1 MTKGQLLAKIRDA
14 IAVEGTGRYCF
25 VCGEPGIDVSQAAE
39 GEVFVC
45 RAAGHRSPRA
55 YIFDGKARFTFSE
68 DRLIHESVGALVQRR
83 AGPERQTLLFL
94 RRRYPYQYTIPA
106 GHLEIDRDPADEMAR
121 ELREETGLTAHQ
133 ASRLWPNTPLLLQG
147 PCRRG
152 ADWHYWHVFQVQVKG
167 QPCLS
172 DEGRI
177 IGWYRDQ
184 EIRALAERDMLT
196 AAVQVILQR
205 LGIIQRLA
213 S

>member
-1 MTKGQLLAKIRDA
+1 MTTSQVLAKIRDA
-14 IAVEGTGRYCF
+14 IAVEGTGHYCF
-25 VCGEPGIDVSQAAE
+25 VCGEPGVDVSQTAE

-55 YIFDGKARFTFSE
+55 YIFDGKARFAFSG
-68 DRLIHESVGALVQRR
+68 DRLIHESVGALVQQR
-83 AGPERQTLLFL
+83 AGLERQTLLFL

-106 GHLEIDRDPADEMAR
+106 GHLEVGRDPADEMAR
-121 ELREETGLTAHQ
+121 ELQEETGLTVSQ
-133 ASRLWPNTPLLLQG
+133 ARQLWPDTPLLLHG

-152 ADWHYWHVFQVQVKG
+152 ADWHHWRVFQVQTQG

-184 EIRALAERDMLT
+184 EIRDLDQGDMLT
-196 AAVQVILQR
+196 AAVRVMLQR
-205 LGIIQRLA
+205 LGIIRKLA

>member
-1 MTKGQLLAKIRDA
+1 MANGQVLAKVRDA
-14 IAVEGTGRYCF
+14 VADQDIGRYCF
-25 VCGEPGIDVSQAAE
+25 ICGEPGVDVSQTAE
-39 GEVFVC
+39 GEVFIC

-55 YIFDGKARFTFSE
+55 YIFDGKARFTFSG
-68 DRLIHESVGALVQRR
+68 DRLFHESVGALVQRR
-83 AGPERQTLLFL
+83 AGLERQTLLFL

-106 GHLEIDRDPADEMAR
+106 GHLEMDRDPAHEMAR
-121 ELREETGLTAHQ
+121 ELQEETGLTAHQ
-133 ASRLWPNTPLLLQG
+133 ASQIWPEEPLLIHG

-152 ADWHYWHVFQVQVKG
+152 ADWHHWHVFQVQAQG

-184 EIRALAERDMLT
+184 EIQDFAERDMLT
-196 AAVQVILQR
+196 AAVRVILQR
-205 LGIIQRLA
+205 LGVISRLA